1 MSNRG
6 TGLGIWHRYLFDI
19 GIYSS
24 CYNRLVDEEIND
36 KLTGSIAHATSVLVC
51 IGNDIHALTDI
62 ARECNLGKSTVHRVL
77 KLLEQ
82 SKLVVQDTINRRY
95 YLGPLLTRLTSN
107 PVTTHEY
114 LIMYA
119 DNEMKRLSEVSE
131 ETINLDIMIGVHAF
145 CLDEIAS
152 QHNLKVSQEN
162 RAGPLMAGASMKVLL
177 SMLNDKQLKTALAG
191 MTFTSP
197 TKNTVTDK
205 DVLLAQIKEIQNQGY
220 AISHGEWLD
229 GVICISVPVA
239 GYDLPLSLNVVGP
252 ESRLQSRETEIIKE
266 LKESAARISAKVS
279 LIFENKSNGPSTAS

>member
-1 MSNRG
+1 VNE
-6 TGLGIWHRYLFDI
+6 D
-19 GIYSS
+19 
-24 CYNRLVDEEIND
+24 IND

-119 DNEMKRLSEVSE
+119 DSEMKHLSQFSE
-131 ETINLDIMIGVHAF
+131 ETVNLDIMIGVHAF
-145 CLDEIAS
+145 SLHEIS
-152 QHNLKVSQEN
+152 SLHNLKVTQEN
-162 RAGPLMAGASMKVLL
+162 KATGPLLAGASKKVLL
-177 SMLNDKQLKTALAG
+177 SMLNDKQLKTAIAG

-197 TKNTVTDK
+197 TRHTVTDK
-205 DVLLAQIKEIQNQGY
+205 DMLLSQIKEIRREGY
-220 AISHGEWLD
+220 AISRGEWLD
-229 GVICISVPVA
+229 RVMCISVPVT
-239 GYDLPLSLNVVGP
+239 GYTLPPSLNVVGP
-252 ESRLQSRETEIIKE
+252 QSRLQLREKEVIKE
-266 LKESAARISAKVS
+266 LKESAARLSSRITH
-279 LIFENKSNGPSTAS
+279 IFGNTSGSPAAAS